1 MSTVG
6 RIADDLVDRFV
17 DFLNR
22 AGLEPRF
29 LDEITEELRTS
40 NTEDEMFHWQIRPAS
55 SNPWV
60 EELAQ
65 KLPQQ
70 WPKPFRSLVDRYRYS
85 NIEVGP
91 LMLFANSG
99 HDLFYELSKRVFA
112 DEGIFPLLHKHGL
125 LQFGLPQEANYDPVC
140 FDMQHRYRGDA
151 PIVRLDHEEIL
162 LRNRI
167 RVVQQIA
174 PSFSQFMQRAISEQ
188 FPVR

>member
-6 RIADDLVDRFV
+6 RTAAELVDRFV
-17 DFLNR
+17 NYLNG
-22 AGLEPRF
+22 AGFEPRF
-29 LDEITEELRTS
+29 QDEIPEELRSS
-40 NTEDEMFHWQIRPAS
+40 NAEYEMYHWQIQPAS
-55 SNPWV
+55 SNPWI
-60 EELAQ
+60 EELAE

-70 WPKPFRSLVDRYRYS
+70 WPEPFRSLIDRYRFS

-99 HDLFYELSKRVFA
+99 HDHFYELSKRVFA
-112 DEGIFPLLHKHGL
+112 DEGIFPLLHRHGL

-140 FDMQHRYRGDA
+140 FNTQDRNHGDA

-162 LRNRI
+162 LRSRI
-167 RVVQQIA
+167 RVVQHIA
-174 PSFSQFMQRAISEQ
+174 PSFIQFMQSAIVEQ